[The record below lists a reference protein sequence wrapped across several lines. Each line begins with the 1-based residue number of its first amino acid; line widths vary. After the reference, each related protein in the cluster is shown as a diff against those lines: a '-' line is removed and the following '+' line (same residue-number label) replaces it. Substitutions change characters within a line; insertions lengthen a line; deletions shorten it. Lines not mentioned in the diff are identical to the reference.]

1 MIIVSGLCWASYSL
15 IGRGSRTPLVDTAG
29 NFLRS
34 APIAVGIGAWGAV
47 NYPIDMRGV
56 VLAIAS
62 GAIASSVGYAIWY
75 AVLPALTRTRAA
87 IVQLTVPAIAA
98 LGGVILLGE
107 VLTPRLLLASAAI
120 LGGVAIA
127 IIAGERRKRV
137 AAAQA

>member
-62 GAIASSVGYAIWY
+62 GAIASGVGYAIWY

-98 LGGVILLGE
+98 LAESSCPVKFS
-107 VLTPRLLLASAAI
+107 PRACCWRARPFSAAWP
-120 LGGVAIA
+120 
-127 IIAGERRKRV
+127 
-137 AAAQA
+137 